1 MRKPTRRIGE
11 ILLEKGFINEAQL
24 SDALLEQKLNNIFL
38 GEILTKKGALS
49 KEHLLEALSEQFDI
63 PIVNLKQQNIDLELA
78 GKFSSSLIVEHKCFP
93 LFKQQ
98 DSITVAIVNPLNAAA
113 LNKIEEE
120 VQALKVNL
128 VLVSEEDLEELL
140 KKYRQRISQ
149 NIQRLLRKGKET

>member
-11 ILLEKGFINEAQL
+11 ILLEKGFITEAQL
-24 SDALLEQKLNNIFL
+24 ADALSEQKINSIFL

-49 KEHLLEALSEQFDI
+49 KEHFLEALSEQFDI
-63 PIVNLKQQNIDLELA
+63 PMVNLKEQDIDPELA
-78 GKFSSSLIVEHKCFP
+78 SKFSSALIVDHKCFP

-98 DSITVAIVNPLNAAA
+98 DSITVAIVNPLNAVA

-120 VQALKVNL
+120 AQGLKVNL

>member
-1 MRKPTRRIGE
+1 MRKPNRRIGE
-11 ILLEKGFINEAQL
+11 ILLEKGFITEAQL
-24 SDALLEQKLNNIFL
+24 ADALSEQKLNSIFL

-49 KEHLLEALSEQFDI
+49 KEHFLEALSEQFDI
-63 PIVNLKQQNIDLELA
+63 PMVNLKEQDIDPELA
-78 GKFSSSLIVEHKCFP
+78 GKFSSALVVDHKCFP

-98 DSITVAIVNPLNAAA
+98 DSITVAIVNPLNAVA

-120 VQALKVNL
+120 AQGLKVNL

>member
-11 ILLEKGFINEAQL
+11 ILLEKGFITEAQL
-24 SDALLEQKLNNIFL
+24 ADALLEQKFGNIFL
-38 GEILTKKGALS
+38 GEILTRKGVLN

-63 PIVNLKQQNIDLELA
+63 PRINLKQQAIDFELA
-78 GKFSSSLIVEHKCFP
+78 AKFSSSLVVEHKCFP

-98 DSITVAIVNPLNAAA
+98 DSITVAIVNPLNAVAIS
-113 LNKIEEE
+113 KIEEE
-120 VQALKVNL
+120 TQGSKVNL

-140 KKYRQRISQ
+140 KKYRQQISQ